1 MIKIPPNHKTSANKK
16 HVLFIIPCI
25 FLLFS
30 PTSCKQTTD
39 EDRLLT
45 EPVAPFAETAA
56 ADSAVK
62 DFSREENLVSL
73 YQEIYEETIQN
84 QAFGNEASKNLTIVQ
99 EITQKL
105 EAQGVTA
112 IDSENQ
118 VNMTNPQQMQAFIA
132 ALKNRETAGLTVL
145 IVSAYDRFTEYC
157 LRAEGGT
164 FEADKTY
171 YQYTDGAFE
180 AKSSVSF
187 SVDFWQYTEEGYF
200 IFAGKSFSAQSLVL
214 TMSDEEE
221 FAAWR
226 VEPLDGQCREW
237 TRRYLLPV
245 GYGKN
250 NMFLTDWSESDYGTL
265 DFYDL
270 FDKFYP
276 EMFRQSVPYTTSENA
291 AVGAVYHIP
300 AKEFEDVVAL
310 HFAVNTETLRE
321 KTDYLEAANA
331 YEYRPRGF
339 YETEYPNLPYPEV
352 ISGTENGDGT
362 LTLLVNAVYPSAE
375 TSRAFTHE
383 LTIRPD
389 AQGGFQYL
397 SNRVLPSGQ
406 DYDTGWHT
414 DRLTAEEW
422 ENVYGNPSLL
432 TEEERAKLEA
442 DVLVAAECASPAF
455 SDTASTEN
463 SDDSRLTTKQC
474 EAAVSLLGQ
483 AGFVSVA
490 DDIPMINPEQ
500 IEAFYDEYTKKRDAQ
515 VTIFHVNTDK
525 TLDALT
531 FLHREGKL
539 QSFYIGIGLSADG
552 TPQKTDESLREL
564 AEIQLTPKGYFIYA
578 YKELPQYAALCQF
591 WRIRPLPEPYRTL
604 TEKYVHGL
612 SYVNYDMLTKN
623 WDERNA
629 ESILNPCL
637 YEDFCRIHTG
647 KEPEVKNGKI
657 PAAQFEEIMTLY
669 LPVSGE
675 QVQRL
680 CGYDEASRSYP
691 YEMTLHRQYPPF
703 GEVTAYTENA
713 DGTITLTVDGVWIE
727 KRTDCAFTNTMVVQP
742 FADGTFRY
750 LSNSIEQKE
759 IIPN

>member
-1 MIKIPPNHKTSANKK
+1 MGKLRKQS
-16 HVLFIIPCI
+16 LFIMLYLSPL
-25 FLLFS
+25 LLFS
-30 PTSCKQTTD
+30 ACGSQAGEIPESAAQS
-39 EDRLLT
+39 
-45 EPVAPFAETAA
+45 PSAEAAA

-62 DFSREENLVSL
+62 DVSREENLVSL
-73 YQEIYEETIQN
+73 YQEIYEETIQK
-84 QAFGNEASKNLTIVQ
+84 QAFGNEASENLTIVQ

-112 IDSENQ
+112 IDNENQ
-118 VNMTNPQQMQAFIA
+118 VNMTNPQQMHAFIA

-157 LRAEGGT
+157 LRAEGGAL
-164 FEADKTY
+164 EAEKTY
-171 YQYTDGAFE
+171 YQYADGAFE

-187 SVDFWQYTEEGYF
+187 PVDSWQYTEEGYF
-200 IFAGKSFSAQSLVL
+200 IFTGKSFSAQSLVL

-226 VEPLDGQCREW
+226 VEPLDQQCREW

-250 NMFLTDWSESDYGTL
+250 NMFLTDWSEADYGTL

-276 EMFRQSVPYTTSENA
+276 EMFQQSVPYTTSENA

-300 AKEFEDVVAL
+300 AREFEDVVSL
-310 HFAVNTETLRE
+310 HFAVGTETLRE

-352 ISGTENGDGT
+352 ISGAENGDGT

-397 SNRVLPSGQ
+397 SNRVLRSGQ

-422 ENVYGNPSLL
+422 EHVYGNPSLL
-432 TEEERAKLEA
+432 GK
-442 DVLVAAECASPAF
+442 
-455 SDTASTEN
+455 
-463 SDDSRLTTKQC
+463 
-474 EAAVSLLGQ
+474 

-490 DDIPMINPEQ
+490 EDIPMEHPEQ
-500 IEAFYDEYTKKRDAQ
+500 IEAFYQDYQENRDAR
-515 VTIFHVNTDK
+515 VTVLNVNADGVI
-525 TLDALT
+525 DALT
-531 FLHREGKL
+531 FLHRDGKL

-578 YKELPQYAALCQF
+578 YKELPQYAALCQY

-604 TEKYVHGL
+604 TEKYVRGL
-612 SYVNYDMLTKN
+612 SYVNYEMLTKN

-713 DGTITLTVDGVWIE
+713 DSTITLTVDGVWIE
-727 KRTDCAFTNTMVVQP
+727 KGTDCAFTNTIVVQP

-759 IIPN
+759 IIPD

>member
-1 MIKIPPNHKTSANKK
+1 MLYLSP
-16 HVLFIIPCI
+16 L
-25 FLLFS
+25 LLFS
-30 PTSCKQTTD
+30 ACGSQTD
-39 EDRLLT
+39 EIP
-45 EPVAPFAETAA
+45 ESAAQSPSAETAA

-62 DFSREENLVSL
+62 DFSGEENLVSL
-73 YQEIYEETIQN
+73 YQAIYEETIQE
-84 QAFGNEASKNLTIVQ
+84 QAFGNETSENLAIVR

-112 IDSENQ
+112 IDNENL
-118 VNMTNPQQMQAFIA
+118 VNMTNPQQMHAFLA
-132 ALKNRETAGLTVL
+132 ALKNKETAGLTVL

-157 LRAEGGT
+157 LRAEGGAL
-164 FEADKTY
+164 EAEKTY
-171 YQYTDGAFE
+171 YQYADGAFE
-180 AKSSVSF
+180 PRSSVSF
-187 SVDFWQYTEEGYF
+187 PVDFWQYTEEGYF
-200 IFAGKSFSAQSLVL
+200 IFTGKSFSAQSLVL

-226 VEPLDGQCREW
+226 VEPLDEQCREW

-245 GYGKN
+245 GYSKN
-250 NMFLTDWSESDYGTL
+250 NLFLTDWSEADYGTL

-276 EMFRQSVPYTTSENA
+276 EMFQQPVPYTTSENA

-300 AKEFEDVVAL
+300 AREFEDVVSL
-310 HFAVNTETLRE
+310 HFAVGTETLRE
-321 KTDYLEAANA
+321 KTDYLEDANV

-352 ISGTENGDGT
+352 ISGTENEDGT

-389 AQGGFQYL
+389 AQGGFRYL
-397 SNRVLPSGQ
+397 SNRVLPSEQ

-432 TEEERAKLEA
+432 TEEERDQLET
-442 DVLVAAECASPAF
+442 DVLTATESASSVF
-455 SDTASTEN
+455 SDAAFTEN
-463 SDDSRLTTKQC
+463 SDDTRLTAQQC
-474 EAAVSLLGQ
+474 ETAVSLLGQ

-490 DDIPMINPEQ
+490 DDIPMKNPEQ
-500 IEAFYDEYTKKRDAQ
+500 IEAFYDEYTEKQDAQ
-515 VTIFHVNTDK
+515 VTVFHVNADK
-525 TLDALT
+525 TMDALT
-531 FLHREGKL
+531 FLHRDGNL
-539 QSFYIGIGLSADG
+539 QTYYIGIGWNSG
-552 TPQKTDESLREL
+552 GIPQKREARQRAL
-564 AEIQLTPKGYFIYA
+564 SEIKLTPKGYFIYS
-578 YKELPQYAALCQF
+578 YKETPQYAALCQY
-591 WRIRPLPEPYRTL
+591 WRIRPLREPYRTL

-612 SYVNYDMLTKN
+612 SYVNYDMLSKN

-647 KEPEVKNGKI
+647 KEPEVKNDKI

-669 LPVSGE
+669 LPVSEE

-680 CGYDEASRSYP
+680 CGYDEASGSYP

-703 GEVTAYTENA
+703 GEVTAHTENT
-713 DGTITLTVDGVWIE
+713 DGTITLTVDGIWIE
-727 KRTDCAFTNTMVVQP
+727 KGTDCAFTNTIVVQP
-742 FADGTFRY
+742 FVDGTFRY

-759 IIPN
+759 PDGHSGLEKLQLP

>member
-1 MIKIPPNHKTSANKK
+1 MGKLRKQS
-16 HVLFIIPCI
+16 LFIMLYLSSL
-25 FLLFS
+25 LLFS
-30 PTSCKQTTD
+30 ACGSQTN
-39 EDRLLT
+39 EIP
-45 EPVAPFAETAA
+45 ESAAQSPSVEAAA

-84 QAFGNEASKNLTIVQ
+84 QSFGNEASKNLTIVQ
-99 EITQKL
+99 EIAQKL

-118 VNMTNPQQMQAFIA
+118 VNMTNPQQMQAFIS

-157 LRAEGGT
+157 LRAEGGAL
-164 FEADKTY
+164 EAEKTY
-171 YQYTDGAFE
+171 YQYADGAFE

-187 SVDFWQYTEEGYF
+187 PVDSWQYTEEGYF
-200 IFAGKSFSAQSLVL
+200 IFTGKSFSAQSLVL

-226 VEPLDGQCREW
+226 VEPLDQQCREW

-250 NMFLTDWSESDYGTL
+250 NMFLTDWSEADYGTL

-276 EMFRQSVPYTTSENA
+276 EMFQQSVPYTTSENA

-300 AKEFEDVVAL
+300 AREFEDVVSL
-310 HFAVNTETLRE
+310 HFAVGTETLRE

-352 ISGTENGDGT
+352 ISGAENGDGT

-397 SNRVLPSGQ
+397 SNRVLRSGQ

-432 TEEERAKLEA
+432 GK
-442 DVLVAAECASPAF
+442 
-455 SDTASTEN
+455 
-463 SDDSRLTTKQC
+463 
-474 EAAVSLLGQ
+474 

-490 DDIPMINPEQ
+490 EDIPMEHPEQ
-500 IEAFYDEYTKKRDAQ
+500 IEAFYQDYQENRDAR
-515 VTIFHVNTDK
+515 VTVLNVNADGVI
-525 TLDALT
+525 DALT

-552 TPQKTDESLREL
+552 TPQKKDESLREL

-604 TEKYVHGL
+604 TEKYVRGL

-713 DGTITLTVDGVWIE
+713 DGT
-727 KRTDCAFTNTMVVQP
+727 
-742 FADGTFRY
+742 FRY

>member
-1 MIKIPPNHKTSANKK
+1 MGKLRKQS
-16 HVLFIIPCI
+16 LFIMLYLSPL
-25 FLLFS
+25 LLFS
-30 PTSCKQTTD
+30 ACGSQAGEIPESAAQS
-39 EDRLLT
+39 
-45 EPVAPFAETAA
+45 PSAEAAA

-62 DFSREENLVSL
+62 DVSREENLVSL
-73 YQEIYEETIQN
+73 YQEIYEETIQK
-84 QAFGNEASKNLTIVQ
+84 QAFGNEASENLTIVQ

-112 IDSENQ
+112 IDNENQ
-118 VNMTNPQQMQAFIA
+118 VNMTNPQQMHAFIA

-157 LRAEGGT
+157 LRAEGGAL
-164 FEADKTY
+164 EAEKTY
-171 YQYTDGAFE
+171 YQYADGAFE

-187 SVDFWQYTEEGYF
+187 PVDSWQYTEEGYF
-200 IFAGKSFSAQSLVL
+200 IFTGKSFSAQSLVL

-226 VEPLDGQCREW
+226 VEPLDQQCREW

-250 NMFLTDWSESDYGTL
+250 NMFLTDWSEADYGTL

-276 EMFRQSVPYTTSENA
+276 EMFQQSVPYTTSENA

-300 AKEFEDVVAL
+300 AREFEDVVSL
-310 HFAVNTETLRE
+310 HFAVGTETLRE

-352 ISGTENGDGT
+352 ISGAENGDGT

-397 SNRVLPSGQ
+397 SNRVLRSGQ

-432 TEEERAKLEA
+432 GK
-442 DVLVAAECASPAF
+442 
-455 SDTASTEN
+455 
-463 SDDSRLTTKQC
+463 
-474 EAAVSLLGQ
+474 

-490 DDIPMINPEQ
+490 EDIPMEHPEQ
-500 IEAFYDEYTKKRDAQ
+500 IEAFYQDYQENRDAR
-515 VTIFHVNTDK
+515 VTVLNVNADGVI
-525 TLDALT
+525 DALT
-531 FLHREGKL
+531 FLHRDGKL

-578 YKELPQYAALCQF
+578 YKELPQYAALCQY

-604 TEKYVHGL
+604 TEKYVRGL
-612 SYVNYDMLTKN
+612 SYVNYEMLTKN

-713 DGTITLTVDGVWIE
+713 DSTITLTVDGVWIE
-727 KRTDCAFTNTMVVQP
+727 KGTDCAFTNTIVVQP

-759 IIPN
+759 IIPD

>member
-432 TEEERAKLEA
+432 GK
-442 DVLVAAECASPAF
+442 
-455 SDTASTEN
+455 
-463 SDDSRLTTKQC
+463 
-474 EAAVSLLGQ
+474 

-490 DDIPMINPEQ
+490 EDIPMEHPEQ
-500 IEAFYDEYTKKRDAQ
+500 IEAFYQDYQENRDAR
-515 VTIFHVNTDK
+515 VTVLNVNTDGVI
-525 TLDALT
+525 DALT

-604 TEKYVHGL
+604 TEKYVCGL

-713 DGTITLTVDGVWIE
+713 DGT
-727 KRTDCAFTNTMVVQP
+727 
-742 FADGTFRY
+742 FRY

-759 IIPN
+759 IIPD

>member
-1 MIKIPPNHKTSANKK
+1 MGKLRKQS
-16 HVLFIIPCI
+16 LFIMLYLSSL
-25 FLLFS
+25 LLFS
-30 PTSCKQTTD
+30 ACGSQTN
-39 EDRLLT
+39 EIP
-45 EPVAPFAETAA
+45 ESAAQSPSVEAAA

-84 QAFGNEASKNLTIVQ
+84 QSFGNEASKNLTIVQ

-118 VNMTNPQQMQAFIA
+118 VNMTNPQQMHAFIA

-157 LRAEGGT
+157 LRAEGGAL
-164 FEADKTY
+164 EAEKTY
-171 YQYTDGAFE
+171 YQYADGAFE

-187 SVDFWQYTEEGYF
+187 PVDSWQYTEEGYF
-200 IFAGKSFSAQSLVL
+200 IFTGKSFSAQSLVL

-226 VEPLDGQCREW
+226 VEPLDQQCREW

-250 NMFLTDWSESDYGTL
+250 NMFLTDWSEADYGTL

-276 EMFRQSVPYTTSENA
+276 EMFQQSVPYTTSENA

-300 AKEFEDVVAL
+300 AREFEDVVSL
-310 HFAVNTETLRE
+310 HFAVGTETLRE

-352 ISGTENGDGT
+352 ISGAENGDGT

-397 SNRVLPSGQ
+397 SNRVLRSGQ

-432 TEEERAKLEA
+432 GK
-442 DVLVAAECASPAF
+442 
-455 SDTASTEN
+455 
-463 SDDSRLTTKQC
+463 
-474 EAAVSLLGQ
+474 

-490 DDIPMINPEQ
+490 EDIPMEHPEQ
-500 IEAFYDEYTKKRDAQ
+500 IEAFYQDYQENRDAR
-515 VTIFHVNTDK
+515 VTVLNVNADGVI
-525 TLDALT
+525 DALT

-552 TPQKTDESLREL
+552 TPQKKDESLREL

-604 TEKYVHGL
+604 TEKYVRGL

-713 DGTITLTVDGVWIE
+713 DGT
-727 KRTDCAFTNTMVVQP
+727 
-742 FADGTFRY
+742 FRY

>member
-1 MIKIPPNHKTSANKK
+1 MGKLRKQS
-16 HVLFIIPCI
+16 LFIMLYLSSL
-25 FLLFS
+25 LLFS
-30 PTSCKQTTD
+30 ACGSQAGEIPESAAQS
-39 EDRLLT
+39 
-45 EPVAPFAETAA
+45 PSAETTA

-84 QAFGNEASKNLTIVQ
+84 QSFGNEASKNLTIVQ

-118 VNMTNPQQMQAFIA
+118 VNMTNPQQMHAFIA

-157 LRAEGGT
+157 LRAEGGAL
-164 FEADKTY
+164 EAEKTY
-171 YQYTDGAFE
+171 YQYADGAFE

-187 SVDFWQYTEEGYF
+187 PVDSWQYTEEGYF
-200 IFAGKSFSAQSLVL
+200 IFTGKSFSAQSLVL

-226 VEPLDGQCREW
+226 VEPLDQQCREW

-250 NMFLTDWSESDYGTL
+250 NMFLTDWSEADYGTL

-276 EMFRQSVPYTTSENA
+276 EMFQQSVPYTTSENA

-300 AKEFEDVVAL
+300 AREFEDVVSL
-310 HFAVNTETLRE
+310 HFAVGTETLRE

-352 ISGTENGDGT
+352 ISGAENGDGT

-397 SNRVLPSGQ
+397 SNRVLRSGQ

-432 TEEERAKLEA
+432 GK
-442 DVLVAAECASPAF
+442 
-455 SDTASTEN
+455 
-463 SDDSRLTTKQC
+463 
-474 EAAVSLLGQ
+474 

-490 DDIPMINPEQ
+490 EDIPMEHPEQ
-500 IEAFYDEYTKKRDAQ
+500 IEAFYQDYQENRDAR
-515 VTIFHVNTDK
+515 VTVLNVNADGVI
-525 TLDALT
+525 DALT

-552 TPQKTDESLREL
+552 TPQKKDESLREL

-604 TEKYVHGL
+604 TEKYVRGL

-713 DGTITLTVDGVWIE
+713 DGT
-727 KRTDCAFTNTMVVQP
+727 
-742 FADGTFRY
+742 FRY

>member
-73 YQEIYEETIQN
+73 YQGIYEETLQK

-112 IDSENQ
+112 IDNENQ
-118 VNMTNPQQMQAFIA
+118 VNMTNPQQMHAFIA
-132 ALKNRETAGLTVL
+132 ALKNRKTAGLTVL

-157 LRAEGGT
+157 LRAEGGAL
-164 FEADKTY
+164 EAEKTY
-171 YQYTDGAFE
+171 YQYADGAFE
-180 AKSSVSF
+180 ARSSVSF
-187 SVDFWQYTEEGYF
+187 PVDSWQYTEEGYF
-200 IFAGKSFSAQSLVL
+200 IFTGKSFSAQSLVL

-226 VEPLDGQCREW
+226 VEPLDQQCREW

-250 NMFLTDWSESDYGTL
+250 NMFLTDWSEADYGTL

-276 EMFRQSVPYTTSENA
+276 EMYQQSVPYTTSENA
-291 AVGAVYHIP
+291 AVGVVYHIP
-300 AKEFEDVVAL
+300 AREFEDVVSL
-310 HFAVNTETLRE
+310 HFAVGTETLRE

-432 TEEERAKLEA
+432 GK
-442 DVLVAAECASPAF
+442 
-455 SDTASTEN
+455 
-463 SDDSRLTTKQC
+463 
-474 EAAVSLLGQ
+474 

-490 DDIPMINPEQ
+490 EDIPMEHPEQ
-500 IEAFYDEYTKKRDAQ
+500 IEAFYQDYQENRDAR
-515 VTIFHVNTDK
+515 VTVLNVNTDGVI
-525 TLDALT
+525 DALT
-531 FLHREGKL
+531 FLHRDGKL

-604 TEKYVHGL
+604 TEKYVCGL

-713 DGTITLTVDGVWIE
+713 DGSITLTVDGVWIE
-727 KRTDCAFTNTMVVQP
+727 KGTDCAFTNTMVVQP

-759 IIPN
+759 IIPD

>member
-1 MIKIPPNHKTSANKK
+1 MGKLRKQS
-16 HVLFIIPCI
+16 LFIMLYLSSL
-25 FLLFS
+25 LLFS
-30 PTSCKQTTD
+30 ACGSQTN
-39 EDRLLT
+39 EIP
-45 EPVAPFAETAA
+45 ESAAQSPSVEAAA

-84 QAFGNEASKNLTIVQ
+84 QSFGNEASKNLTIVQ
-99 EITQKL
+99 EIAQKL

-118 VNMTNPQQMQAFIA
+118 VNMTNPQQMQAFIS

-157 LRAEGGT
+157 LRAEGGAL
-164 FEADKTY
+164 EAEKTY
-171 YQYTDGAFE
+171 YQYADGAFE
-180 AKSSVSF
+180 ARSSVSF
-187 SVDFWQYTEEGYF
+187 PVDSWQYTEEGYF
-200 IFAGKSFSAQSLVL
+200 IFTGKSFSAQSLVL

-226 VEPLDGQCREW
+226 VEPLDQQCREW

-250 NMFLTDWSESDYGTL
+250 NMFLTDWSEADYGTL

-276 EMFRQSVPYTTSENA
+276 EMYQQSVPYTTSENA
-291 AVGAVYHIP
+291 AVGVVYHIP
-300 AKEFEDVVAL
+300 AREFEDVVSL
-310 HFAVNTETLRE
+310 HFAVGTETLRE

-352 ISGTENGDGT
+352 ISGAENGDGT

-397 SNRVLPSGQ
+397 SNRVLRSGQ

-422 ENVYGNPSLL
+422 EHVYGNPSLL
-432 TEEERAKLEA
+432 GK
-442 DVLVAAECASPAF
+442 
-455 SDTASTEN
+455 
-463 SDDSRLTTKQC
+463 
-474 EAAVSLLGQ
+474 

-490 DDIPMINPEQ
+490 EDIPMEHPEQ
-500 IEAFYDEYTKKRDAQ
+500 IEAFYQDYQENRDAR
-515 VTIFHVNTDK
+515 VIVLNVNTDGVI
-525 TLDALT
+525 DALT

-604 TEKYVHGL
+604 TEKYVRGL

-727 KRTDCAFTNTMVVQP
+727 KGTDCAFTNTIVVQP
-742 FADGTFRY
+742 FADSTFRY
-750 LSNSIEQKE
+750 LSSSIEQKE
-759 IIPN
+759 IIPD

>member
-1 MIKIPPNHKTSANKK
+1 MKK
-16 HVLFIIPCI
+16 LRKQSLFIMLYLSPL
-25 FLLFS
+25 LLFS
-30 PTSCKQTTD
+30 ACGSQAGEIPESAAQS
-39 EDRLLT
+39 
-45 EPVAPFAETAA
+45 PSAETAA

-62 DFSREENLVSL
+62 DFSREKNLISL

-84 QAFGNEASKNLTIVQ
+84 QAFGNEASENLTIVQ

-118 VNMTNPQQMQAFIA
+118 VNMTNPQQMHTFIA

-157 LRAEGGT
+157 LRAEGGAL
-164 FEADKTY
+164 EAEKTY
-171 YQYTDGAFE
+171 YQYVDGAFE
-180 AKSSVSF
+180 TKNSVSF
-187 SVDFWQYTEEGYF
+187 PVDSWQYTEEGYF
-200 IFAGKSFSAQSLVL
+200 IFTGKSFSAQSLVL

-226 VEPLDGQCREW
+226 VEPLDQQCREW

-250 NMFLTDWSESDYGTL
+250 NMFLTDWSEADYGTL

-276 EMFRQSVPYTTSENA
+276 EMFQQSVPYTTSENA

-300 AKEFEDVVAL
+300 AREFEDVVSL
-310 HFAVNTETLRE
+310 HFAVGTETLRE

-352 ISGTENGDGT
+352 ISGAENGDGT

-389 AQGGFQYL
+389 ARGGFQYL
-397 SNRVLPSGQ
+397 SNRVLRSGQ

-432 TEEERAKLEA
+432 GK
-442 DVLVAAECASPAF
+442 
-455 SDTASTEN
+455 
-463 SDDSRLTTKQC
+463 
-474 EAAVSLLGQ
+474 

-490 DDIPMINPEQ
+490 EDIPMEHPEQ
-500 IEAFYDEYTKKRDAQ
+500 IEAFYQDYQENRDAR
-515 VTIFHVNTDK
+515 VTVLNVNADGVI
-525 TLDALT
+525 DALT

-552 TPQKTDESLREL
+552 TPQKKDESLREL

-604 TEKYVHGL
+604 TEKYVRGL

-727 KRTDCAFTNTMVVQP
+727 KGTDCAFTNTIVVQP
-742 FADGTFRY
+742 FADSTFRY
-750 LSNSIEQKE
+750 LSSSIEQKE
-759 IIPN
+759 IIPD

>member
-1 MIKIPPNHKTSANKK
+1 MGKLRKQS
-16 HVLFIIPCI
+16 LFIMLYLSSL
-25 FLLFS
+25 LLFS
-30 PTSCKQTTD
+30 ACGSQTN
-39 EDRLLT
+39 EIP
-45 EPVAPFAETAA
+45 ESAAQSPSVEAAA

-84 QAFGNEASKNLTIVQ
+84 QSFGNEASKNLTIVQ

-118 VNMTNPQQMQAFIA
+118 VNMTNPQQMHAFIA

-157 LRAEGGT
+157 LRAEGGAL
-164 FEADKTY
+164 EAEKTY
-171 YQYTDGAFE
+171 YQYADGAFE

-187 SVDFWQYTEEGYF
+187 PVDSWQYTEEGYF
-200 IFAGKSFSAQSLVL
+200 IFTGKSFSAQSLVL

-226 VEPLDGQCREW
+226 VEPLDQQCREW

-250 NMFLTDWSESDYGTL
+250 NMFLTDWSEADYGTL

-276 EMFRQSVPYTTSENA
+276 EMFQQSVPYTTSENA

-300 AKEFEDVVAL
+300 AREFEDVVSL
-310 HFAVNTETLRE
+310 HFAVGTETLRE

-352 ISGTENGDGT
+352 ISGAENGDGT

-397 SNRVLPSGQ
+397 SNRVLRSGQ

-422 ENVYGNPSLL
+422 EHVYGNPSLL
-432 TEEERAKLEA
+432 GK
-442 DVLVAAECASPAF
+442 
-455 SDTASTEN
+455 
-463 SDDSRLTTKQC
+463 
-474 EAAVSLLGQ
+474 

-490 DDIPMINPEQ
+490 EDIPMEHPEQ
-500 IEAFYDEYTKKRDAQ
+500 IEAFYQDYQENRDAR
-515 VTIFHVNTDK
+515 VTVLNVNTDGVI
-525 TLDALT
+525 DALT

-578 YKELPQYAALCQF
+578 YKELPQYAALCQY

-604 TEKYVHGL
+604 TEKYVRGL

-647 KEPEVKNGKI
+647 KEPEVKNGRI

-713 DGTITLTVDGVWIE
+713 DGT
-727 KRTDCAFTNTMVVQP
+727 
-742 FADGTFRY
+742 FRY

>member
-1 MIKIPPNHKTSANKK
+1 MGKLRKQS
-16 HVLFIIPCI
+16 LFIMLYLSSL
-25 FLLFS
+25 LLFS
-30 PTSCKQTTD
+30 ACGSQTN
-39 EDRLLT
+39 EIP
-45 EPVAPFAETAA
+45 ESAAQSPSVEAAA

-73 YQEIYEETIQN
+73 YQGIYEETLQK
-84 QAFGNEASKNLTIVQ
+84 QSFGNEASKNLTIVQ
-99 EITQKL
+99 EIAQKL

-118 VNMTNPQQMQAFIA
+118 VNMTNPQQMQAFIS

-157 LRAEGGT
+157 LRAEGGAL
-164 FEADKTY
+164 EAEKTY
-171 YQYTDGAFE
+171 YQYADGAFE
-180 AKSSVSF
+180 ARSSVSF
-187 SVDFWQYTEEGYF
+187 PVDSWQYTEEGYF
-200 IFAGKSFSAQSLVL
+200 IFTGKSFSAQSLVL

-226 VEPLDGQCREW
+226 VEPLDQQCREW

-250 NMFLTDWSESDYGTL
+250 NMFLTDWSEADYGTL

-276 EMFRQSVPYTTSENA
+276 EMFQQSVPYTTSENA

-300 AKEFEDVVAL
+300 AREFEDVVSL
-310 HFAVNTETLRE
+310 HFAVGTETLRE

-352 ISGTENGDGT
+352 ISGAENGDGT

-389 AQGGFQYL
+389 ARGGFQYL
-397 SNRVLPSGQ
+397 SNRVLRSGQ

-432 TEEERAKLEA
+432 GK
-442 DVLVAAECASPAF
+442 
-455 SDTASTEN
+455 
-463 SDDSRLTTKQC
+463 
-474 EAAVSLLGQ
+474 

-490 DDIPMINPEQ
+490 EDIPMEHPEQ
-500 IEAFYDEYTKKRDAQ
+500 IEAFYQDYQENRDAR
-515 VTIFHVNTDK
+515 VTVLNVNADGVI
-525 TLDALT
+525 DALT

-552 TPQKTDESLREL
+552 TPQKKDESLREL

-604 TEKYVHGL
+604 TEKYVRGL

-727 KRTDCAFTNTMVVQP
+727 KGTDCAFTNTIVVQP
-742 FADGTFRY
+742 FADSTFRY
-750 LSNSIEQKE
+750 LSSSIEQKE
-759 IIPN
+759 IIPD

>member
-1 MIKIPPNHKTSANKK
+1 MGKLRKQS
-16 HVLFIIPCI
+16 LFIMLYLSSL
-25 FLLFS
+25 LLFS
-30 PTSCKQTTD
+30 ACGSQTN
-39 EDRLLT
+39 EIP
-45 EPVAPFAETAA
+45 ESAAQSPSVEAAA

-84 QAFGNEASKNLTIVQ
+84 QSFGNEASKNLTIVQ

-118 VNMTNPQQMQAFIA
+118 VNMTNPQQMHAFIA

-157 LRAEGGT
+157 LRAEGGAL
-164 FEADKTY
+164 EAEKTY
-171 YQYTDGAFE
+171 YQYADGAFE

-187 SVDFWQYTEEGYF
+187 PVDSWQYTEEGYF
-200 IFAGKSFSAQSLVL
+200 IFTGKSFSAQSLVL

-226 VEPLDGQCREW
+226 VEPLDQQCREW

-250 NMFLTDWSESDYGTL
+250 NMFLTDWSEADYGTL

-276 EMFRQSVPYTTSENA
+276 EMYQQSVPYTTSENA

-300 AKEFEDVVAL
+300 AREFEDVVSL
-310 HFAVNTETLRE
+310 HFAVGTETLRE

-352 ISGTENGDGT
+352 ISGAENGDGT

-397 SNRVLPSGQ
+397 SNRVLRSGQ

-422 ENVYGNPSLL
+422 EHVYGNPSLL
-432 TEEERAKLEA
+432 GK
-442 DVLVAAECASPAF
+442 
-455 SDTASTEN
+455 
-463 SDDSRLTTKQC
+463 
-474 EAAVSLLGQ
+474 

-490 DDIPMINPEQ
+490 EDIPMEHPEQ
-500 IEAFYDEYTKKRDAQ
+500 IEAFYQDYQENRDAR
-515 VTIFHVNTDK
+515 VTVLNVNTDGVI
-525 TLDALT
+525 DALT

-578 YKELPQYAALCQF
+578 YKELPQYAALCQY

-604 TEKYVHGL
+604 TEKYVRGL

-647 KEPEVKNGKI
+647 KEPEVKNGRI

-713 DGTITLTVDGVWIE
+713 DGT
-727 KRTDCAFTNTMVVQP
+727 
-742 FADGTFRY
+742 FRY

>member
-62 DFSREENLVSL
+62 DFSREENLISL

-84 QAFGNEASKNLTIVQ
+84 QAFGNEASENLTIVQ

-118 VNMTNPQQMQAFIA
+118 VNMTNPQQMHTFIA

-157 LRAEGGT
+157 LRAEGGAL
-164 FEADKTY
+164 EAEKTY
-171 YQYTDGAFE
+171 YQYVDGAFE
-180 AKSSVSF
+180 TKNSVSF
-187 SVDFWQYTEEGYF
+187 PVDSWQYTEEGYF
-200 IFAGKSFSAQSLVL
+200 IFTGKSFSAQSLVL

-226 VEPLDGQCREW
+226 VEPLDQQCREW

-250 NMFLTDWSESDYGTL
+250 NMFLTDWSEADYGTL

-276 EMFRQSVPYTTSENA
+276 EMFQQSVPYTTSENA

-300 AKEFEDVVAL
+300 AREFEDVVSL
-310 HFAVNTETLRE
+310 HFAVGTETLRE

-352 ISGTENGDGT
+352 ISGAENGDGT

-397 SNRVLPSGQ
+397 SNRVLRSGQ

-432 TEEERAKLEA
+432 GK
-442 DVLVAAECASPAF
+442 
-455 SDTASTEN
+455 
-463 SDDSRLTTKQC
+463 
-474 EAAVSLLGQ
+474 

-490 DDIPMINPEQ
+490 EDIPMEHPEQ
-500 IEAFYDEYTKKRDAQ
+500 IEAFYQDYQENRDAR
-515 VTIFHVNTDK
+515 VTVLNVNTDGVI
-525 TLDALT
+525 DALT

-604 TEKYVHGL
+604 TEKYVRGL

-637 YEDFCRIHTG
+637 YEDFCRIHTR

-727 KRTDCAFTNTMVVQP
+727 KGTDCAFTNTMVVQP

-759 IIPN
+759 IIPD

>member
-1 MIKIPPNHKTSANKK
+1 MGKLRKQS
-16 HVLFIIPCI
+16 LFIMLYLSSL
-25 FLLFS
+25 LLFS
-30 PTSCKQTTD
+30 ACGSQTN
-39 EDRLLT
+39 EIP
-45 EPVAPFAETAA
+45 ESAAQSPSVEAAA

-84 QAFGNEASKNLTIVQ
+84 QSFGNEASKNLTIVQ
-99 EITQKL
+99 EIAQKL

-118 VNMTNPQQMQAFIA
+118 VNMTNPQQMQAFIS

-157 LRAEGGT
+157 LRAEGGAL
-164 FEADKTY
+164 EAEKTY
-171 YQYTDGAFE
+171 YQYADGAFE

-187 SVDFWQYTEEGYF
+187 PVDSWQYTEEGYF
-200 IFAGKSFSAQSLVL
+200 IFTGKSFSAQSLVL

-226 VEPLDGQCREW
+226 VEPLDQQCREW

-250 NMFLTDWSESDYGTL
+250 NMFLTDWSEADYGTL

-276 EMFRQSVPYTTSENA
+276 EMFQQSVPYTTSENA

-300 AKEFEDVVAL
+300 AREFEDVVSL
-310 HFAVNTETLRE
+310 HFAVGTETLRE

-352 ISGTENGDGT
+352 ISGAENGDGT

-397 SNRVLPSGQ
+397 SNRVLRSGQ

-432 TEEERAKLEA
+432 GK
-442 DVLVAAECASPAF
+442 
-455 SDTASTEN
+455 
-463 SDDSRLTTKQC
+463 
-474 EAAVSLLGQ
+474 

-490 DDIPMINPEQ
+490 EDIPMEHPEQ
-500 IEAFYDEYTKKRDAQ
+500 IEAFYQDYQENRDAR
-515 VTIFHVNTDK
+515 VTVLNVNADGVI
-525 TLDALT
+525 DALT

-552 TPQKTDESLREL
+552 TPQKKDESLREL

-604 TEKYVHGL
+604 TEKYVRGL

-647 KEPEVKNGKI
+647 KEPEVKKGKI

-713 DGTITLTVDGVWIE
+713 DGT
-727 KRTDCAFTNTMVVQP
+727 
-742 FADGTFRY
+742 FRY

-759 IIPN
+759 IIPD

>member
-1 MIKIPPNHKTSANKK
+1 MGKLRKQS
-16 HVLFIIPCI
+16 LFIMLYLSPL
-25 FLLFS
+25 LLFS
-30 PTSCKQTTD
+30 ACGSQAGEIPESAAQS
-39 EDRLLT
+39 
-45 EPVAPFAETAA
+45 PSAETTA

-73 YQEIYEETIQN
+73 YQGIYEETIQN
-84 QAFGNEASKNLTIVQ
+84 QSFGNEASKNLTIVQ
-99 EITQKL
+99 EIAQKL

-118 VNMTNPQQMQAFIA
+118 VNMTNPQQMQAFIS

-157 LRAEGGT
+157 LRAEGGAL
-164 FEADKTY
+164 EAEKTY
-171 YQYTDGAFE
+171 YQYADGAFE
-180 AKSSVSF
+180 ARSSVSF
-187 SVDFWQYTEEGYF
+187 PVDSWQYTEEGYF
-200 IFAGKSFSAQSLVL
+200 IFTGKSFSAQSLVL

-226 VEPLDGQCREW
+226 VEPLDQQCREW

-250 NMFLTDWSESDYGTL
+250 NMFLTDWSEADYGTL

-276 EMFRQSVPYTTSENA
+276 EMYQQSVPYTTSENA
-291 AVGAVYHIP
+291 AVGVVYHIP
-300 AKEFEDVVAL
+300 AREFEDVVSL
-310 HFAVNTETLRE
+310 HFAVGTETLRE

-352 ISGTENGDGT
+352 ISGAENGDGT

-397 SNRVLPSGQ
+397 SNRVLRSGQ

-432 TEEERAKLEA
+432 GK
-442 DVLVAAECASPAF
+442 
-455 SDTASTEN
+455 
-463 SDDSRLTTKQC
+463 
-474 EAAVSLLGQ
+474 

-490 DDIPMINPEQ
+490 EDIPMEHPEQ
-500 IEAFYDEYTKKRDAQ
+500 IEAFYQDYQENRDAR
-515 VTIFHVNTDK
+515 VTVLNVNTDGVI
-525 TLDALT
+525 DALT

-539 QSFYIGIGLSADG
+539 QSFYIGIGLNADG

-578 YKELPQYAALCQF
+578 YKELPQYAALCQY

-604 TEKYVHGL
+604 TEKYVRGL

-657 PAAQFEEIMTLY
+657 LAAQFEEIMTLY

-713 DGTITLTVDGVWIE
+713 DGT
-727 KRTDCAFTNTMVVQP
+727 
-742 FADGTFRY
+742 FRY

>member
-1 MIKIPPNHKTSANKK
+1 MGKLRKQS
-16 HVLFIIPCI
+16 LFIMLYLSPL
-25 FLLFS
+25 LLFS
-30 PTSCKQTTD
+30 ACGSQTN
-39 EDRLLT
+39 EIP
-45 EPVAPFAETAA
+45 ESAAQSPSVEAAA
-56 ADSAVK
+56 ADSSVK
-62 DFSREENLVSL
+62 DFSREGNLVSL
-73 YQEIYEETIQN
+73 YQEIYEETIQK
-84 QAFGNEASKNLTIVQ
+84 QAFGDEASENLTIVQ

-112 IDSENQ
+112 IDNENQ
-118 VNMTNPQQMQAFIA
+118 VNMTNPQQMHAFIA
-132 ALKNRETAGLTVL
+132 ALRNRKTAGLTVL

-157 LRAEGGT
+157 LHTEGGAL
-164 FEADKTY
+164 EAEKTY
-171 YQYTDGAFE
+171 YQYADGAFE

-187 SVDFWQYTEEGYF
+187 PVDSWQYTEEGYF
-200 IFAGKSFSAQSLVL
+200 IFTGKSFSAQSLVL

-226 VEPLDGQCREW
+226 VEPLDQQCREW

-250 NMFLTDWSESDYGTL
+250 NMFLTDWSEADYGTL

-276 EMFRQSVPYTTSENA
+276 EMFQQSVPYTTSENA
-291 AVGAVYHIP
+291 AMGAVYHIP
-300 AKEFEDVVAL
+300 AREFEDVVSL
-310 HFAVNTETLRE
+310 HFAVGTETLRE

-352 ISGTENGDGT
+352 ISGAENGDGT

-389 AQGGFQYL
+389 AQGGFRYL

-432 TEEERAKLEA
+432 TEEERAQLET
-442 DVLVAAECASPAF
+442 DVLTAAGPAVSAF
-455 SDTASTEN
+455 PSAVQAGDGTQPHLTAQQRQE
-463 SDDSRLTTKQC
+463 
-474 EAAVSLLGQ
+474 AVSLLGK

-490 DDIPMINPEQ
+490 EDIPMEHPEQ
-500 IEAFYDEYTKKRDAQ
+500 IEAFYQNYQENRDAW
-515 VTIFHVNTDK
+515 VTVLNVNTDGVI
-525 TLDALT
+525 DALT
-531 FLHREGKL
+531 FLHRDGKL

-612 SYVNYDMLTKN
+612 SYVNYDILTKN

-629 ESILNPCL
+629 ESILTPCL

-727 KRTDCAFTNTMVVQP
+727 KGTDCAFTNTMVVQP

-759 IIPN
+759 IIPD

>member
-1 MIKIPPNHKTSANKK
+1 MKK
-16 HVLFIIPCI
+16 LRKQSLFIMLYLSPL
-25 FLLFS
+25 LLFS
-30 PTSCKQTTD
+30 ACGSQAGEIPESAAQS
-39 EDRLLT
+39 
-45 EPVAPFAETAA
+45 PSAETAA

-73 YQEIYEETIQN
+73 YQEIYEETIQK

-118 VNMTNPQQMQAFIA
+118 VNMTNPQQMHAFIA

-157 LRAEGGT
+157 LHTEGGAL
-164 FEADKTY
+164 EAEKTY
-171 YQYTDGAFE
+171 YQYADGAFE

-187 SVDFWQYTEEGYF
+187 PVDSWQYTEEGYF
-200 IFAGKSFSAQSLVL
+200 IFTGKSFSAQSLVL

-226 VEPLDGQCREW
+226 VEPLDQQCREW

-250 NMFLTDWSESDYGTL
+250 NMFLTDWSEADYGTL

-276 EMFRQSVPYTTSENA
+276 EMYQQSVPYTTSENA

-300 AKEFEDVVAL
+300 AREFEDVVSL
-310 HFAVNTETLRE
+310 HFAVGTETLRE
-321 KTDYLEAANA
+321 KTDYLENANA

-352 ISGTENGDGT
+352 ISGAENGDGT

-397 SNRVLPSGQ
+397 SNRVLRSGQ

-432 TEEERAKLEA
+432 GK
-442 DVLVAAECASPAF
+442 
-455 SDTASTEN
+455 
-463 SDDSRLTTKQC
+463 
-474 EAAVSLLGQ
+474 

-490 DDIPMINPEQ
+490 EDIPMEHPEQ
-500 IEAFYDEYTKKRDAQ
+500 IEAFYQNYQENRDAW
-515 VTIFHVNTDK
+515 VTVLNVNTDGVI
-525 TLDALT
+525 DALT
-531 FLHREGKL
+531 FLHRDGKL

-604 TEKYVHGL
+604 TEKYVCGL

-647 KEPEVKNGKI
+647 NEPEVKNGKI

-727 KRTDCAFTNTMVVQP
+727 KGTDCAFTNTIVVQP

>member
-1 MIKIPPNHKTSANKK
+1 MGKLRKQS
-16 HVLFIIPCI
+16 LFIMLYLSPL
-25 FLLFS
+25 LLFS
-30 PTSCKQTTD
+30 ACGSQAGEIPESAAQS
-39 EDRLLT
+39 
-45 EPVAPFAETAA
+45 PSAEAAA

-62 DFSREENLVSL
+62 DVSREENLVSL
-73 YQEIYEETIQN
+73 YQEIYEETIQK
-84 QAFGNEASKNLTIVQ
+84 QAFGNEASENLTIVQ

-112 IDSENQ
+112 IDNENQ
-118 VNMTNPQQMQAFIA
+118 VNMTNPQQMHAFIA

-157 LRAEGGT
+157 LRAEGGAL
-164 FEADKTY
+164 EAEKTY
-171 YQYTDGAFE
+171 YQYADGAFE

-187 SVDFWQYTEEGYF
+187 PVDSWQYTEEGYF
-200 IFAGKSFSAQSLVL
+200 IFTGKSFSAQSLVL

-226 VEPLDGQCREW
+226 VEPLDQQCREW

-250 NMFLTDWSESDYGTL
+250 NMFLTDWSEADYGTL

-276 EMFRQSVPYTTSENA
+276 EMFQQSVPYTTSENA

-300 AKEFEDVVAL
+300 AREFEDVVSL
-310 HFAVNTETLRE
+310 HFAVGTETLRE

-352 ISGTENGDGT
+352 ISGAENGDGT

-397 SNRVLPSGQ
+397 SNRVLRSGQ

-432 TEEERAKLEA
+432 GK
-442 DVLVAAECASPAF
+442 
-455 SDTASTEN
+455 
-463 SDDSRLTTKQC
+463 
-474 EAAVSLLGQ
+474 

-490 DDIPMINPEQ
+490 EDIPMEHPEQ
-500 IEAFYDEYTKKRDAQ
+500 IEAFYQDYQENRDAR
-515 VTIFHVNTDK
+515 VTVLNVNADGVI
-525 TLDALT
+525 DALT
-531 FLHREGKL
+531 FLHRDGKL

-578 YKELPQYAALCQF
+578 YKELPQYAALCQY

-604 TEKYVHGL
+604 TEKYVCGL
-612 SYVNYDMLTKN
+612 SYVNYEMLTKN

-727 KRTDCAFTNTMVVQP
+727 KGTDCAFTNTIVVQP

-759 IIPN
+759 IIPD